1 MKDDLKIGLAASTIA
16 LGTYLAYRGISK
28 TRLDL
33 SQSNASVA
41 TENQDVPRINSHG
54 DVSASPKKLPINEV
68 SFDELPSI
76 KRVRASIC
84 LQEPEEPAQSDYSDE
99 CTTARLLSELT
110 EEIQE
115 DIQNAEIEKLTSTRV
130 AQHFGFFHRPPTTH
144 KKLKKSVSR
153 VCNPEICRPTRL

>member
-1 MKDDLKIGLAASTIA
+1 M
-16 LGTYLAYRGISK
+16 
-28 TRLDL
+28 
-33 SQSNASVA
+33 
-41 TENQDVPRINSHG
+41 PRINSHG

-84 LQEPEEPAQSDYSDE
+84 LQVKLEKRLILEKKFKEPEEPAQSDYSDE

-130 AQHFGFFHRPPTTH
+130 AQHFGFFHRPPTTF
-144 KKLKKSVSR
+144 R
-153 VCNPEICRPTRL
+153 IEIFRNM

>member
-115 DIQNAEIEKLTSTRV
+115 DIQNAEIEKLTSPTDPSV
-130 AQHFGFFHRPPTTH
+130 TEHVKLMIFLILSLLLIDLMVSGIFPAQ
-144 KKLKKSVSR
+144 
-153 VCNPEICRPTRL
+153 